1 MKTIEIRRDDW
12 PAFFDRVSGA
22 LQGKQ
27 IEIEIDAPD
36 IGAQIEA
43 RSLSLNGLSY
53 DRKDDVFVV
62 GTEVIEHLVRE
73 PRQIFVSGDED
84 AVDSIEVSVADGGRH
99 IITFS
104 EPLALP
110 APGSTA

>member
-1 MKTIEIRRDDW
+1 MKTTEIKRSDW
-12 PAFFDRVSGA
+12 PEFFDRVSGA

-43 RSLSLNGLSY
+43 RALSLNGLTY

-62 GTEVIEHLVRE
+62 STEAIEHLVRA
-73 PRQIFVSGDED
+73 PRQIYVSGDED
-84 AVDSIEVSVADGGRH
+84 AIDSLEIETGDGGRH
-99 IITFS
+99 IVTFR
-104 EPLALP
+104 EPLSLP
-110 APGSTA
+110 GRA